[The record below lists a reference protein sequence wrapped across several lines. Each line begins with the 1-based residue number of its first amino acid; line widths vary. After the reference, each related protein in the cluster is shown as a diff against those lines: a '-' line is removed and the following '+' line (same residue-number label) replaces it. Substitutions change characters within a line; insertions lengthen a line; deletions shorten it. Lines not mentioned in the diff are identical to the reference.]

1 MKLFNAK
8 KALSQFLYRKYNSS
22 FSQGGED
29 LILAGLLTQKLNGF
43 FVDIGAFHPYKFSN
57 TFRFYRKGWSGIN
70 IDAVPGSMDIFRKL
84 RPRDINIEAAISET
98 PEQLTYYYLGK
109 ENSMNT
115 FSKDFLINMGA
126 EKEIKK
132 EITITTQRLDGVLE
146 KYAAGKEIDMM
157 SVDVEGLELSVLQS
171 NDWNKFRPRVIL
183 LESFEL
189 MNEQNDYDLPIKD
202 YFKTVGYR
210 MVCKTTNGIFFL
222 RDDLKLNKFNH
233 ILY

>member
-8 KALSQFLYRKYNSS
+8 KVLSQFLYRKYNSS

-70 IDAVPGSMDIFRKL
+70 IDAAPGSMDIFREL

-115 FSKDFLINMGA
+115 FSKDFLINMVL
-126 EKEIKK
+126 KK
-132 EITITTQRLDGVLE
+132 R
-146 KYAAGKEIDMM
+146 
-157 SVDVEGLELSVLQS
+157 
-171 NDWNKFRPRVIL
+171 
-183 LESFEL
+183 
-189 MNEQNDYDLPIKD
+189 
-202 YFKTVGYR
+202 
-210 MVCKTTNGIFFL
+210 
-222 RDDLKLNKFNH
+222 
-233 ILY
+233 